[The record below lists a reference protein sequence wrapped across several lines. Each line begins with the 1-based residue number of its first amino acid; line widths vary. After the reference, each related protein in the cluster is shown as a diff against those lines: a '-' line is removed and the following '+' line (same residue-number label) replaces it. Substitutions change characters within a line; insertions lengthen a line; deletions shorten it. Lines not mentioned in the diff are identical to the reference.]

1 MAVHRH
7 VADRDG
13 LHTAM
18 VAALLEDVDVRADA
32 AAELPWTERLRAAL
46 LAIHDYNRS
55 HPVLAEL
62 LLTDAPRPP
71 AAWRTI
77 EHLLGLLREAGLG
90 SARASEV
97 ASILMQQQIALL
109 LLEARALR
117 AAPPPRR
124 RRGGANSSSWSCPRM
139 PFRTSWRRPTISR
152 GWMARPGGPWRRTSS
167 SAAWRRWW
175 PTRGQPRDRPH
186 ERTGHQPHAGGLIPA
201 HGYRRPRVRARRVP
215 HRQVPR
221 VCCAMARYNTLARVL
236 PAR

>member
-1 MAVHRH
+1 MTFRRLAAALGVTAMSVHRH

-18 VAALLEDVDVRADA
+18 VAALLEDFDVRAGA

-117 AAPPPRR
+117 AAPPPASAARR
-124 RRGGANSSSWSCPRM
+124 RELQLLELPEEAFPNILASAYDL
-139 PFRTSWRRPTISR
+139 
-152 GWMARPGGPWRRTSS
+152 ARVDG
-167 SAAWRRWW
+167 AAWR
-175 PTRGQPRDRPH
+175 
-186 ERTGHQPHAGGLIPA
+186 
-201 HGYRRPRVRARRVP
+201 
-215 HRQVPR
+215 
-221 VCCAMARYNTLARVL
+221 TLATDLIVRGVASLVADEGAEPGSHHRANGSPATRWRHDPRTRVSQAQG
-236 PAR
+236 ARHGSERPCSAMCRP